1 MDVYYKYN
9 TYIITMSSSKNVFTI
24 AETFVG
30 CGGSHIGFDREQFE
44 TIFVND
50 NWAIALETLKK
61 NNPKLKDEQ
70 VICEDINTLCHK
82 DLLSKYNLKSGELD
96 VLIGGVVCKG
106 FSLAGVRNPY
116 DERNYL
122 YLSQLKLVEQFM
134 PKISI
139 IENVPGMNNM
149 KILCK
154 NGYAPISKKLQFNIS
169 QSIEEICQ
177 KMDTTIENRKKNRGA
192 IIAINK
198 KINVQSTPELENTKK
213 QLIKEKCILEEKR
226 KELDD
231 ILGKHMY
238 SVLDDIKERYDELG
252 YQIYIRKLKVSEY
265 GGFTNRIRLIIV
277 AIRNDI
283 KKTWTWPEITNSDN
297 DEDLPNLKT
306 VKDAFD
312 LMDDSINNPE
322 IDLDNK
328 PMNHRETT
336 IEKFKKITCDK
347 KSDGFSSRG
356 TSNRLNMYKPSPT
369 LVPGHSSFQIH
380 PIEHRS
386 ITVREGATIT
396 GFPIDYKFMGSH
408 SDRCMQIGNAI
419 PIQLSEALARS
430 AKRILE

>member
-1 MDVYYKYN
+1 
-9 TYIITMSSSKNVFTI
+9 MSSSKKPFTI

-50 NWAIALETLKK
+50 NWTIALETLKK
-61 NNPKLKDEQ
+61 NNPNLKDEQ

-82 DLLSKYNLKSGELD
+82 DLLTKYNLKSGDLD

-177 KMDTTIENRKKNRGA
+177 QMDTTIENHKKNRGA

-198 KINVQSTPELENTKK
+198 KINVQSTAELENMKE
-213 QLIKEKCILEEKR
+213 QLVKEKCTLEEKR

-283 KKTWTWPEITNSDN
+283 KKAWTWPEITNSDN
-297 DEDLPNLKT
+297 NEDLPNLKT
-306 VKDAFD
+306 VEDAFN
-312 LMDDSINNPE
+312 LMDDTINNPQN
-322 IDLDNK
+322 DHDNI
-328 PMNHRETT
+328 PMNHREAT

-356 TSNRLNMYKPSPT
+356 TSTRLNMYKPSPT

-419 PIQLSEALARS
+419 PIQLGEALARS

>member
-1 MDVYYKYN
+1 MN
-9 TYIITMSSSKNVFTI
+9 SSKKPFTI
-24 AETFVG
+24 VETFVG
-30 CGGSHIGFDREQFE
+30 CGGSHIGFDREQFK

-50 NWAIALETLKK
+50 NWDVALETLKK
-61 NNPKLKDEQ
+61 NNPKLKEEQ

-82 DLLSKYNLKSGELD
+82 DLLTKYKLESGELD

-177 KMDTTIENRKKNRGA
+177 EMDTTIETHKKNRGA

-198 KINVQSTPELENTKK
+198 KINVQSTPELEN
-213 QLIKEKCILEEKR
+213 IKEQLVKEKGVLEERR
-226 KELDD
+226 KELDH
-231 ILGKHMY
+231 ILSTHMY
-238 SVLDDIKERYDELG
+238 SVLDDIQERYCELG

-265 GGFTNRIRLIIV
+265 GGFTNRVRLIIV

-283 KKTWTWPEITNSDN
+283 EKSWTWPELTNSEN
-297 DEDLPNLKT
+297 DEHLPNLKT
-306 VKDAFD
+306 VEDAFN
-312 LMDDSINNPE
+312 LMDDSINDPE
-322 IDLDNK
+322 IDHDNK
-328 PMNHRETT
+328 PMNHREST

-356 TSNRLNMYKPSPT
+356 TSNRLNMYKPAPT

-386 ITVREGATIT
+386 ITVREGATIS
-396 GFPIDYKFMGSH
+396 GFPIDYTFMGSH
-408 SDRCMQIGNAI
+408 SDRCIQIGNAI
-419 PIQLSEALARS
+419 PIQLGTALAKS
-430 AKRILE
+430 AKQILE